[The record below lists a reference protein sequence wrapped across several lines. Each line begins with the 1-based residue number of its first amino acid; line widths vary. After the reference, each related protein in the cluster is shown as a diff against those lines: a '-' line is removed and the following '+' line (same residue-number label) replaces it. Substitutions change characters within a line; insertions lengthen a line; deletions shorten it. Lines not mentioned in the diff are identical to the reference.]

1 MASPLHQS
9 VRDSLPVRLGD
20 RRYNI
25 DPQRLQRATVD
36 PIRQG
41 FDTQGTPGEQ
51 SLNQAGVW
59 KRSRTDWS
67 LGAGQLN
74 ADLNTS
80 SDRRF
85 YASSGVDV
93 WTEGEVKLLPKAALK
108 TGSDVQGTN
117 QLMATA
123 TVDEATADTT
133 AGDFIY
139 VASGNDLWR
148 SSNLGTAWTEIN
160 EPAGAA
166 AVTALAS
173 DGANVYV
180 ASASGGKIQKIHG
193 AAATGT
199 TANTDVW
206 TIDNVDGLWVAN
218 GYLLASVG
226 SRLTWI
232 NAGNAP
238 SASYDVINDSTQ
250 VTSWESV
257 IGTPVGI
264 FGAGRQGDKSR
275 IYYIGINDSTT
286 SLLPPV
292 IAAELPDGETANVI
306 SYYGSLVCI
315 GTTRGIRL
323 ATINGQ
329 GYLSYGPVIEIS
341 GGVSCLEAQGEFIWF
356 NWNNYDSP
364 FDSTTRSGLG
374 RLSLKEFTGTL
385 VPAYATDIMM
395 TGTTAAVQGII
406 TTSDNR
412 RMFSISGVGVH
423 LENASDGAKELNGYI
438 DEGRFTWGI
447 SDLKALVSSDVRT
460 SKLATGDN
468 ISLSAL
474 SDDYAYGGTGTSTS
488 LATSATADA
497 VTDGVTTVTGVTGE
511 WFAPQISLVQTAT
524 NGNSPVLHRWTLR
537 CIPMP
542 FVSEIIE
549 LPIILTTQTRYQNRD
564 VYHDTYDDYVYL
576 KSLAEN
582 RTLVTFTMGG
592 ESKTVY
598 VAGVSYSAGSI
609 SKWSDDDDWFEGVVS
624 VQIVTVQGL

>member
-93 WTEGEVKLLPKAALK
+93 WTEGEVKLLPQTSEVRDSSGINQFMVTAN
-108 TGSDVQGTN
+108 DGT
-117 QLMATA
+117 
-123 TVDEATADTT
+123 DDY
-133 AGDFIY
+133 IY
-139 VASGNDLWR
+139 VVDTNDVWY
-148 SSNLGTAWTEIN
+148 STNLGGSWTEIN
-160 EPAGAA
+160 EPAGAGA
-166 AVTALAS
+166 ITAIAS
-173 DGANVYV
+173 DGLNIYV
-180 ASASGGKIQKIHG
+180 ASHAGSGEVQRIQG
-193 AAATGT
+193 STVPT
-199 TANTDVW
+199 STANTDYW
-206 TIDNVDGLWVAN
+206 AIDDVDGLWVAN
-218 GYLLASVG
+218 GYLIASVD
-226 SRLTWI
+226 SRLTVL
-232 NAGNAP
+232 ATGSAP
-238 SASYDVINDSTQ
+238 ATSLDIIDDSTQ
-250 VTSWESV
+250 VSAWQSV

-264 FGAGRQGDKSR
+264 FAAGTQGDKSR

-292 IAAELPDGETANVI
+292 IAAELPDGETVNVI

-341 GGVSCLEAQGEFIWF
+341 GGVNYLEAQGEFIWF

-364 FDSTTRSGLG
+364 FDTTNRTGLG
-374 RLSLKEFTGTL
+374 RLSLKEFTGTI
-385 VPAYATDIMM
+385 VPAYASDIMAET
-395 TGTTAAVQGII
+395 TGLIQGIV

-412 RMFSISGVGVH
+412 RMFSVAGGGVY
-423 LENASDGAKELNGYI
+423 LENASNANKELKGYI

-468 ISLSAL
+468 VSLSAL

-511 WFAPQISLVQTAT
+511 WFAPQVSLVQTAT

-582 RTLVTFTMGG
+582 RSLVTFTMGG

-598 VAGVSYSAGSI
+598 VAGVSYAAGSI
-609 SKWSDDDDWFEGVVS
+609 SKWSDDDDWFEGVVT
-624 VQIVTVQGL
+624 VQVVTVQGL

>member
-1 MASPLHQS
+1 MATPLHQS

-85 YASSGVDV
+85 YASQGVDV
-93 WTEGEVKLLPKAALK
+93 WTEGEVKLLPKVSTCNAASGATNQFLATAVVSGTTYYYWTPNNDVYYSTDL
-108 TGSDVQGTN
+108 TGS
-117 QLMATA
+117 
-123 TVDEATADTT
+123 
-133 AGDFIY
+133 
-139 VASGNDLWR
+139 
-148 SSNLGTAWTEIN
+148 WTELN
-160 EPAGAA
+160 EPAGASA
-166 AVTALAS
+166 ITAMAS
-173 DGANVYV
+173 DGLNIYV
-180 ASASGGKIQKIHG
+180 SASAEVQRIQG
-193 AAATGT
+193 ATVPT
-199 TANTDVW
+199 STANTDYW
-206 TIDNVDGLWVAN
+206 TISNVDGLWVAN
-218 GYLLASVG
+218 GYLIASIG
-226 SRLTWI
+226 SRLTVL
-232 NAGNAP
+232 ATGSAP
-238 SASYDVINDSTQ
+238 STDQDIIDDSTQ
-250 VTSWESV
+250 VSAWQSV

-264 FGAGRQGDKSR
+264 FAAGTQGDKSR

-292 IAAELPDGETANVI
+292 IAAELPDGETVNVV
-306 SYYGSLVCI
+306 SYYGSLICI
-315 GTTRGIRL
+315 GTSRGIRL

-341 GGVSCLEAQGEFIWF
+341 GGVSYLEAQGEFIWF
-356 NWNNYDSP
+356 NWDNYDSP
-364 FDSTTRSGLG
+364 FDDTTRSGLG

-385 VPAYATDIMM
+385 VPAYATDIMV

-412 RMFSISGVGVH
+412 RMFSVSGVGVR
-423 LENASDGAKELNGYI
+423 LENASDGEKELNGYI

-460 SKLATGDN
+460 SKLATGDSV
-468 ISLSAL
+468 SLSTL

-488 LATSATADA
+488 LATSATVDA

-511 WFAPQISLVQTAT
+511 WFAPQVSLVQTAT

>member
-93 WTEGEVKLLPKAALK
+93 WTEGEVKLLPKVTLKNAATIDGDNLYMTTARHK
-108 TGSDVQGTN
+108 NGGSYTDYIYVC
-117 QLMATA
+117 
-123 TVDEATADTT
+123 DEANIWYSSNIGTGWTAVTETT
-133 AGDFIY
+133 ALGGDVGGIATDGRYGY
-139 VASGNDLWR
+139 VASNGRVLR
-148 SSNLGTAWTEIN
+148 IEGTVVGGTQVDGTNNYWT
-160 EPAGAA
+160 
-166 AVTALAS
+166 
-173 DGANVYV
+173 V
-180 ASASGGKIQKIHG
+180 ASV
-193 AAATGT
+193 
-199 TANTDVW
+199 TDV
-206 TIDNVDGLWVAN
+206 WVAN
-218 GYLLASVG
+218 GYVLAG
-226 SRLTWI
+226 AGGRLTEL
-232 NAGNAP
+232 AFGSPAA
-238 SASYDVINDSTQ
+238 ASLDIQDNDYKVET
-250 VTSWESV
+250 WNSV

-264 FGAGRQGDKSR
+264 FAAATLGDKST
-275 IYYIGINDSTT
+275 IYYIGINDT
-286 SLLPPV
+286 SIGAGLNPPV
-292 IAAELPDGETANVI
+292 IAAELPDGERVNVI

-341 GGVSCLEAQGEFIWF
+341 GGVSYLEAQGEFIWF
-356 NWNNYDSP
+356 NWNDYDSP
-364 FDSTTRSGLG
+364 FDTTDRSGLG
-374 RLSLKEFTGTL
+374 RLSLKEFTGTI
-385 VPAYATDIMM
+385 VPAYTTDIMI
-395 TGTTAAVQGII
+395 ASIDKDVQGII

-412 RMFSISGVGVH
+412 RMFSIKDTGVY
-423 LENASDGAKELNGYI
+423 LENASNGEREENGYI

-460 SKLATGDN
+460 SKLVTGDSV
-468 ISLSAL
+468 SLSAL
-474 SDDYAYGGTGTSTS
+474 SDDYAYGGTGTSKS
-488 LATSATADA
+488 LATSSTADA
-497 VTDGVTTVTGVTGE
+497 VTDGVTTVTGATGE
-511 WFAPQISLVQTAT
+511 WFAPQISMVQIANT
-524 NGNSPVLHRWTLR
+524 GSPVLHRWTLR

-549 LPIILTTQTRYQNRD
+549 LPIILTTQTRFQNRD

-582 RTLVTFTMGG
+582 RSLVTFTMGG

-624 VQIVTVQGL
+624 VQVVTVQGL

>member
-1 MASPLHQS
+1 MATPLHQS

-93 WTEGEVKLLPKAALK
+93 WTEGEVKLLPKVTEKRDDNA
-108 TGSDVQGTN
+108 TRQF
-117 QLMATA
+117 MATA
-123 TVDEATADTT
+123 VVGTTNYIYVLDGNDVYYSTDIGENWSAISAPTGADTLV
-133 AGDFIY
+133 AIASDGLNIY
-139 VASGNDLWR
+139 VAS
-148 SSNLGTAWTEIN
+148 A
-160 EPAGAA
+160 AG
-166 AVTALAS
+166 
-173 DGANVYV
+173 
-180 ASASGGKIQKIHG
+180 SGEVQRIQG
-193 AAATGT
+193 STVPT
-199 TANTDVW
+199 STANTDYW
-206 TIDNVDGLWVAN
+206 TIDDVDGLWVAN
-218 GYLLASVG
+218 GYLIASVG
-226 SRLTWI
+226 SRLTVL
-232 NAGNAP
+232 ATGSAP
-238 SASYDVINDSTQ
+238 ATSLDIIDDSTQ
-250 VTSWESV
+250 VSAWQSV

-264 FGAGRQGDKSR
+264 FAAGTQGDKSR

-292 IAAELPDGETANVI
+292 IAAELPDGETVNVI

-315 GTTRGIRL
+315 GTSRGIRL

-329 GYLSYGPVIEIS
+329 GYLSYGPVIEIT
-341 GGVSCLEAQGEFIWF
+341 GGVSYLEAQGEFIWF
-356 NWNNYDSP
+356 NWDNYVSP
-364 FDSTTRSGLG
+364 FNEGSTINRSGLG
-374 RLSLKEFTGTL
+374 RLSLKEFTSTI
-385 VPAYATDIMM
+385 VPAYATDIMV

-412 RMFSISGVGVH
+412 RMFSVSGVGVH
-423 LENASDGAKELNGYI
+423 LENASNGAKELKGYI

-488 LATSATADA
+488 LATSATVDA

-511 WFAPQISLVQTAT
+511 WFAPQVSLVQTAT

-564 VYHDTYDDYVYL
+564 VYHDTYNDYVYL

-582 RTLVTFTMGG
+582 RSLVTFTMGG

-624 VQIVTVQGL
+624 VQVVTVQGL

>member
-85 YASSGVDV
+85 YASQGVDV
-93 WTEGEVKLLPKAALK
+93 WTEGEVKLLPKVSTCNAASGATNQFLATAVVSGTTYYYWVANNDVYYSTNL
-108 TGSDVQGTN
+108 TGS
-117 QLMATA
+117 
-123 TVDEATADTT
+123 
-133 AGDFIY
+133 
-139 VASGNDLWR
+139 
-148 SSNLGTAWTEIN
+148 WTEIN
-160 EPAGAA
+160 EPAGAGTVSA
-166 AVTALAS
+166 IAS
-173 DGANVYV
+173 DGLNIYV
-180 ASASGGKIQKIHG
+180 ASAAGSGEVQRIQG
-193 AAATGT
+193 ANVPTS
-199 TANTDVW
+199 TANTDYW
-206 TIDNVDGLWVAN
+206 TIDDVDGLWVAN

-226 SRLTWI
+226 SRLTWL
-232 NAGNAP
+232 ATGSAP
-238 SASYDVINDSTQ
+238 AASRDILNDSTQ
-250 VTSWESV
+250 VSAWQSV

-264 FGAGRQGDKSR
+264 FAAGTQGDKSR
-275 IYYIGINDSTT
+275 IYYVGINESGAK
-286 SLLPPV
+286 LNPPV

-341 GGVSCLEAQGEFIWF
+341 GGVSYLEAQGEFIWF
-356 NWNNYDSP
+356 NWDNYDSP
-364 FDSTTRSGLG
+364 FDTTTRSGLG
-374 RLSLKEFTGTL
+374 RLSLKEFTGTI
-385 VPAYATDIMM
+385 VPAYATDIMV
-395 TGTTAAVQGII
+395 TGTTAAVQGIV
-406 TTSDNR
+406 TTADNR
-412 RMFSISGVGVH
+412 RMFSISGVGVR
-423 LENASDGAKELNGYI
+423 LENASTGEREENGYI

-447 SDLKALVSSDVRT
+447 TDLKALVSSDVRT
-460 SKLATGDN
+460 SKLVAGDN
-468 ISLSAL
+468 VSLSTL

-511 WFAPQISLVQTAT
+511 WFAPQISMVQTANT
-524 NGNSPVLHRWTLR
+524 GSPVLHRWTLR

-549 LPIILTTQTRYQNRD
+549 LPIILTTQTRFQNRD
-564 VYHDTYDDYVYL
+564 VYHDTYNDYIYL
-576 KSLAEN
+576 KSLAED
-582 RTLVTFTMGG
+582 RSLVTFTMGG

-598 VAGVSYSAGSI
+598 VAGVSYAAGSI
-609 SKWSDDDDWFEGVVS
+609 SKWSDDDEWFEGVVT
-624 VQIVTVQGL
+624 VQVVTVQGL

>member
-1 MASPLHQS
+1 MATPLHQS

-20 RRYNI
+20 RCYNI

-85 YASSGVDV
+85 YASQGVDV
-93 WTEGEVKLLPKAALK
+93 WTEGEVKLLPKVSTCNAASGATNQFLATAVVSGTTYYYWTPNNDVYYSTDL
-108 TGSDVQGTN
+108 TGS
-117 QLMATA
+117 
-123 TVDEATADTT
+123 
-133 AGDFIY
+133 
-139 VASGNDLWR
+139 
-148 SSNLGTAWTEIN
+148 WTELN
-160 EPAGAA
+160 EPAGASA
-166 AVTALAS
+166 ITAMAS
-173 DGANVYV
+173 DGLNIYV
-180 ASASGGKIQKIHG
+180 SASAEVQRIQG
-193 AAATGT
+193 ATVPT
-199 TANTDVW
+199 STANTDYW
-206 TIDNVDGLWVAN
+206 TISNVDGLWVAN
-218 GYLLASVG
+218 GYLIASIG
-226 SRLTWI
+226 SRLTVL
-232 NAGNAP
+232 ATGSAP
-238 SASYDVINDSTQ
+238 STDQDIIDDSTQ
-250 VTSWESV
+250 VSAWQSV

-264 FGAGRQGDKSR
+264 FAAGTQGDKSR

-292 IAAELPDGETANVI
+292 IAAELPDGETVNVV
-306 SYYGSLVCI
+306 SYYGSLICI
-315 GTTRGIRL
+315 GTSRGIRL

-341 GGVSCLEAQGEFIWF
+341 GGVSYLEAQGEFIWF
-356 NWNNYDSP
+356 NWDNYDSP
-364 FDSTTRSGLG
+364 FDDTTRSGLG

-385 VPAYATDIMM
+385 VPAYATDIMV

-412 RMFSISGVGVH
+412 RMFSVSGVGVR
-423 LENASDGAKELNGYI
+423 LENASDGEKELNGYI

-460 SKLATGDN
+460 SKLATGDSV
-468 ISLSAL
+468 SLSTL

-488 LATSATADA
+488 LATSATVDA

-511 WFAPQISLVQTAT
+511 WFAPQVSLVQTAT

>member
-93 WTEGEVKLLPKAALK
+93 WTEGEVKLLPKVSTCNAASGTTNQFLATAVVSGTTYYYWVADHDVYYSTDL
-108 TGSDVQGTN
+108 TGS
-117 QLMATA
+117 
-123 TVDEATADTT
+123 
-133 AGDFIY
+133 
-139 VASGNDLWR
+139 
-148 SSNLGTAWTEIN
+148 WTEIN
-160 EPAGAA
+160 EPAGADA
-166 AVTALAS
+166 ITAIAS
-173 DGANVYV
+173 DGLNIYV
-180 ASASGGKIQKIHG
+180 ASAAGSGEVQRIQG
-193 AAATGT
+193 ATVFT
-199 TANTDVW
+199 STANTDYW
-206 TIDNVDGLWVAN
+206 AIDNVDGLWVAN
-218 GYLLASVG
+218 GYLIVSVG
-226 SRLTWI
+226 SRLTVLSP
-232 NAGNAP
+232 GTAP
-238 SASYDVINDSTQ
+238 ATSQDILDKSSQVSA
-250 VTSWESV
+250 WESV

-264 FGAGRQGDKSR
+264 FAAGTQGDKSR
-275 IYYIGINDSTT
+275 IYYIGINDS
-286 SLLPPV
+286 SAKLNPPV
-292 IAAELPDGETANVI
+292 IAAELPDGETVNVI

-341 GGVSCLEAQGEFIWF
+341 GGVSYLEAQGEFIWF
-356 NWNNYDSP
+356 NWDNYDSP
-364 FDSTTRSGLG
+364 FDTTTRSGLG
-374 RLSLKEFTGTL
+374 RLSLKEFTGTI
-385 VPAYATDIMM
+385 VPAYATDIMV
-395 TGTTAAVQGII
+395 TGTTAAVQGIV
-406 TTSDNR
+406 TTADNR
-412 RMFSISGVGVH
+412 RMFSISGLGVR
-423 LENASDGAKELNGYI
+423 LENASTGEREENGYI

-447 SDLKALVSSDVRT
+447 TDLKALVSSDVRT
-460 SKLATGDN
+460 SKLVTGDSV
-468 ISLSAL
+468 SLSTL

-511 WFAPQISLVQTAT
+511 WFAPQISMVQTANT
-524 NGNSPVLHRWTLR
+524 GSPVLHRWTLR

-549 LPIILTTQTRYQNRD
+549 LPIILTTQTRFQNRD
-564 VYHDTYDDYVYL
+564 VYHDTYNDYVYL

-582 RTLVTFTMGG
+582 RSLVTFTMGG

-598 VAGVSYSAGSI
+598 VAGVSYAAGSI
-609 SKWSDDDDWFEGVVS
+609 SKWSDDDEWFEGVVS
-624 VQIVTVQGL
+624 VQVVTVQGL

>member
-1 MASPLHQS
+1 MATPLHQS

-67 LGAGQLN
+67 LGAGQLI
-74 ADLNTS
+74 ADLATS

-93 WTEGEVKLLPKAALK
+93 WTEGEVKLLPS
-108 TGSDVQGTN
+108 TDEERDSSGTN
-117 QLMATA
+117 QFMATA
-123 TVDEATADTT
+123 VSGGNNYVYVVDTNDVWYTT
-133 AGDFIY
+133 
-139 VASGNDLWR
+139 
-148 SSNLGTAWTEIN
+148 NLSTWLEIN
-160 EPAGAA
+160 EPAGASA
-166 AVTALAS
+166 ITAIAS
-173 DGANVYV
+173 DGLNIYV
-180 ASASGGKIQKIHG
+180 SASAEVQRIQGATIPTSDSGSPL
-193 AAATGT
+193 
-199 TANTDVW
+199 ANTDYW
-206 TIDNVDGLWVAN
+206 TISNVDGLWVAN
-218 GYLLASVG
+218 GYLIASIG
-226 SRLTWI
+226 SRLTVL
-232 NAGNAP
+232 ATGSAP
-238 SASYDVINDSTQ
+238 ATSLDIIDDSTQ
-250 VTSWESV
+250 VSSWQSI

-264 FGAGRQGDKSR
+264 FAAGTQGDKSR

-292 IAAELPDGETANVI
+292 IAAELPDGETVNVI

-315 GTTRGIRL
+315 GTSRGVRL

-341 GGVSCLEAQGEFIWF
+341 GGVSYLEAQGEFIWF
-356 NWNNYDSP
+356 NWDNYNSP
-364 FDSTTRSGLG
+364 FDSTSRTGLG

-385 VPAYATDIMM
+385 VPAYASDLMATT
-395 TGTTAAVQGII
+395 TGAIQGII

-412 RMFSISGVGVH
+412 RMFSVRGGGVYI
-423 LENASDGAKELNGYI
+423 EKNTETTGYI

-460 SKLATGDN
+460 SKLVSGDS
-468 ISLSAL
+468 ISLTAT
-474 SDDYAYGGTGTSTS
+474 SDDYVAGASGTETS
-488 LATSATADA
+488 LATSSTADA

-511 WFAPQISLVQTAT
+511 WFVPKVTIEQSAADT
-524 NGNSPVLHRWTLR
+524 SPVLHRWTLR

-598 VAGVSYSAGSI
+598 VAGVSYAAGSI

-624 VQIVTVQGL
+624 VQVVTVQGL

>member
-1 MASPLHQS
+1 MATPLHQS

-59 KRSRTDWS
+59 KRTRTDWS

-74 ADLNTS
+74 ADLATS

-93 WTEGEVKLLPKAALK
+93 WTEGEVKLLPQTSEARDSS
-108 TGSDVQGTN
+108 GIN
-117 QLMATA
+117 QFMATA
-123 TVDEATADTT
+123 NDGTNSY
-133 AGDFIY
+133 IY
-139 VASGNDLWR
+139 VVDTNDVWY
-148 SSNLGTAWTEIN
+148 SVDLGSTWTEIN
-160 EPAGAA
+160 EPAGAGA
-166 AVTALAS
+166 ITAIAS
-173 DGANVYV
+173 DGLNIYV
-180 ASASGGKIQKIHG
+180 ASDAGSGEVQRIQG
-193 AAATGT
+193 STVPT
-199 TANTDVW
+199 STANTDYW
-206 TIDNVDGLWVAN
+206 TIDDVDGLWVAN

-226 SRLTWI
+226 SRLTVL
-232 NAGNAP
+232 ATGSAP
-238 SASYDVINDSTQ
+238 ATSLDIIDDSTQ
-250 VTSWESV
+250 VSSWQSIV
-257 IGTPVGI
+257 GTPVGV
-264 FGAGRQGDKSR
+264 FAAGTQGDKSR

-292 IAAELPDGETANVI
+292 IAAELPDGETVNVV
-306 SYYGSLVCI
+306 SYYGSLICI
-315 GTTRGIRL
+315 GTSRGIRL

-341 GGVSCLEAQGEFIWF
+341 GGVSYLEAQGEFIWF
-356 NWNNYDSP
+356 NWDNYDSP
-364 FDSTTRSGLG
+364 FDTINRTGLG
-374 RLSLKEFTGTL
+374 RLSLKEFTSTL
-385 VPAYATDIMM
+385 VPAYATDLMAGIQGAEV
-395 TGTTAAVQGII
+395 TGLIQGII

-412 RMFSISGVGVH
+412 RMFSVKAGGVYEEKLVH
-423 LENASDGAKELNGYI
+423 KGTNRYETTGFI

-447 SDLKALVSSDVRT
+447 SDLKALVSSDLRS
-460 SKLATGDN
+460 SKLVSGDT
-468 ISLSAL
+468 ITLSATNDEYV
-474 SDDYAYGGTGTSTS
+474 SGGSGTETS
-488 LATSATADA
+488 LASSATADS

-511 WFAPQISLVQTAT
+511 WFAPQITFGQSSQSTT
-524 NGNSPVLHRWTLR
+524 PVLHRWTLR

-598 VAGVSYSAGSI
+598 VAGVSYAAGSI

-624 VQIVTVQGL
+624 VQVVTVQGL